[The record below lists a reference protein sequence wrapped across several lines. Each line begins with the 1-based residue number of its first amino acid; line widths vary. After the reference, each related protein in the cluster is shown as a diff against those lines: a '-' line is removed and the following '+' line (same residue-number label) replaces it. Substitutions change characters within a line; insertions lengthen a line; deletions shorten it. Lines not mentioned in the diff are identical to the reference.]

1 MAYVEGV
8 ASKTLSKGPAA
19 IAGRLKL
26 SGRVKDGYQTAEIE
40 TMQKLKAF
48 KRISVL
54 LLFTVMVLVLLGGL
68 ALRRYAKT
76 PGSHLDRQ
84 VVFSIVPGEAFS
96 QLAARLETEGVIISP
111 FKFKLL
117 ARLKGADKRLRSGE
131 YQLSSAMTP
140 DQILEVLINGRA
152 FLYRLTIPEGFTA
165 RQIAA
170 QIASQGLGNEEE
182 FMRLATDTQIAHDLG
197 IEAQSLEGYLFP
209 DTYYFPKQV
218 AALTI
223 VKKMVERFKEQF
235 KPEWHE
241 RAHELNLSVHEVVTL
256 ASIIEKETG
265 DPSERPLIS
274 SVFHNRLKK
283 KMRLESDPTVIYGIK
298 DFDGNLKRSHLT
310 TPTPYN
316 TYIIKGLPPGPI
328 ANPGQAAIEAALY
341 PAQTQY
347 LFFVSKQ
354 DHTHHFSATI
364 AEHRRAVRKY
374 QLHHRHRPG
383 S

>member
-1 MAYVEGV
+1 
-8 ASKTLSKGPAA
+8 
-19 IAGRLKL
+19 
-26 SGRVKDGYQTAEIE
+26 
-40 TMQKLKAF
+40 MQKSKALKQ
-48 KRISVL
+48 ISILLLSALVVL
-54 LLFTVMVLVLLGGL
+54 LLLGGL
-68 ALRRYAKT
+68 ALKRYANT

-84 VVFSIVPGEAFS
+84 VVFSIAPGEAFN
-96 QLAARLETEGVIISP
+96 QLAARLETEGVITSP

-117 ARLKGADKRLRSGE
+117 ARIKGADKKLKSGE
-131 YQLSSAMTP
+131 YRLSSAMTA
-140 DQILEVLINGRA
+140 DQILEVLTNGKV

-170 QIASQGLGNEEE
+170 QIASQGLGNEEA
-182 FMRLATDTQIAHDLG
+182 FMGLVTHAQTAHDLG

-218 AALTI
+218 TALTI
-223 VKKMVERFKEQF
+223 VQKMVERFKEQF

-241 RAHELNLSVHEVVTL
+241 RARELNMSVHEVVTL

-298 DFDGNLKRSHLT
+298 DFDGNLTRSHLT

-328 ANPGQAAIEAALY
+328 ANPGRAAIAAALY
-341 PAQTQY
+341 PAQTKF

-364 AEHRRAVRKY
+364 AEHRQAVRKY
-374 QLHHRHRPG
+374 QLRSRHRPR

>member
-1 MAYVEGV
+1 M
-8 ASKTLSKGPAA
+8 
-19 IAGRLKL
+19 R
-26 SGRVKDGYQTAEIE
+26 
-40 TMQKLKAF
+40 KLKTF

-54 LLFTVMVLVLLGGL
+54 LLSGIVVLSLLGGL
-68 ALRRYAKT
+68 ALRRYANT
-76 PGSHLDRQ
+76 PASHLDHP
-84 VVFSIVPGEAFS
+84 VVLSIAPGEAFS
-96 QLAARLETEGVIISP
+96 QLAARLETEGVITSP

-117 ARLKGADKRLRSGE
+117 ARIEGVDKKLKSGE

-140 DQILEVLINGRA
+140 GQILEVLISGKV
-152 FLYRLTIPEGFTA
+152 FLYRLTIPEGYTA

-170 QIASQGLGNEEE
+170 QVASQGLGNEEE
-182 FMRLATDTQIAHDLG
+182 FMGLVTNAQTAHEMG

-218 AALTI
+218 GALTI
-223 VKKMVERFKEQF
+223 VQKMVQRFKEQF
-235 KPEWHE
+235 KPEWRE
-241 RAHELNLSVHEVVTL
+241 RARELNLSVHEVVTL

-298 DFDGNLKRSHLT
+298 DFDGNLKRSHLA

-328 ANPGQAAIEAALY
+328 ANPGRAAIEAALY
-341 PAQTQY
+341 PARTDY

-354 DHTHHFSATI
+354 DHTHYFSATI
-364 AEHRRAVRKY
+364 EEHHRAVRKY
-374 QLHHRHRPG
+374 QLHRRHRPR